1 MTQTEPMPDQR
12 APTMTVTTADS
23 VVQPFLQTI
32 RAIHQRGV
40 DRPALEQIVALLEG
54 LAERRDLFN
63 FERFPAPTAGEGN
76 TQFRYRLNDDGD
88 TPTLYV
94 NSLLPG
100 KSTIA
105 HNHETWAVIV
115 AVEGQESNQVFSRVD
130 DGSDPSRAELR
141 LDREV
146 IVQPGTSISFL
157 GDDLHGIRVDGEQA
171 TLHFHLYGRPLE
183 ALENRYGVK
192 PDGSVLNY
200 NKSQMAPSIEAYGL

>member
-1 MTQTEPMPDQR
+1 MPADN
-12 APTMTVTTADS
+12 TAS
-23 VVQPFLQTI
+23 ETVVQPFLEKV

-40 DRPALEQIVALLEG
+40 DRQSLGEIVALLEA

-63 FERFPAPTAGEGN
+63 FDRFPAPDASGDN

-115 AVEGQESNQVFSRVD
+115 AVEGQELNQVFGRDD
-130 DGSDPSRAELR
+130 DGSDPTRAQLR
-141 LDREV
+141 LDKEV
-146 IVQPGTSISFL
+146 IVQPGTPISFL
-157 GDDLHGIRVDGEQA
+157 GEDLHGIRVDGETA

-183 ALENRYGVK
+183 ELENRYGVRA
-192 PDGSVLNY
+192 DGSVVNY
-200 NKSQMAPSIEAYGL
+200 NKSQMTPSIEAYGL